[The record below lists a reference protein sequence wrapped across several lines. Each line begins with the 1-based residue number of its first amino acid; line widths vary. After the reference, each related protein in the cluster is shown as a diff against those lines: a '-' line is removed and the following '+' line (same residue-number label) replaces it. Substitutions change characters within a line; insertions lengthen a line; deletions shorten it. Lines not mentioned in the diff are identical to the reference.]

1 MEELDKINH
10 KIKDIVREI
19 DYYTSQKKIKTLPY
33 QLHLELIELSQ
44 KKLDLEKESKR
55 NGKFNNTK

>member
-19 DYYTSQKKIKTLPY
+19 DYYTSQIKTLPY
-33 QLHLELIELSQ
+33 QLHLELIKLSQ